1 MTLSDGSLLWLSIPE
16 LSLAWFMGHDP
27 GTAQDI
33 TFVYTHT
40 DMLAGVVGMVP
51 MLIRIQV
58 VSGKQ

>member
-1 MTLSDGSLLWLSIPE
+1 
-16 LSLAWFMGHDP
+16 MGHDP